1 MAYPAILQ
9 DGRLWAEEG
18 RDFLSYAF
26 RRGSLAALVYVHKR
40 HLDLIPNLAASI
52 SAWIGGRSALHVF
65 PAVSVLGY
73 IAYLSGFARL
83 AAASVAA
90 GSRPGLPA
98 PPRSAW
104 MAISLV
110 CGLTGALTAVHPRAW
125 EAALNT
131 INSWS
136 LLVPALVLHVLAPA
150 RPRVRGLLAFAAGVV
165 SFPVLLLLP
174 GFLLFSVAGKRCQ
187 LDRSG
192 QFPAGAA
199 DAVSGGLFLALLV
212 QLGLMLVA
220 PSELPLATER
230 SFSLQVLPLVPLLAV
245 WRSVLPLLLPLP
257 SALPAPLISPA
268 SVLSAGSAL
277 LAAVVVFLVLLAP
290 WLVRNPL
297 NAIPGWFLPALSL
310 GMGWQLIALALSFG
324 GVESYVAGGG
334 FRYVLPFFLL
344 VLAGVVCTIIQHLAH
359 PSRGARGLLLALL
372 LWLVLQAGSSLAAQW
387 ILRRQSPD
395 WWCFRHAPVAPYPSQ
410 VFSPAG
416 SLPLCPLGWP

>member
-1 MAYPAILQ
+1 MAYPAILH

-18 RDFLSYAF
+18 QDFLSYAI

-40 HLDLIPNLAASI
+40 HLDLIPNLAASL
-52 SAWIGGRSALHVF
+52 SASIGGRSALHVF
-65 PAVSVLGY
+65 PAVSLLGY

-90 GSRPGLPA
+90 GSRSGSPA
-98 PPRSAW
+98 RPRTAW

-174 GFLLFSVAGKRCQ
+174 GFLLFSVTGRRSQ
-187 LDRSG
+187 MDRSD
-192 QFPAGAA
+192 QFPVAA
-199 DAVSGGLFLALLV
+199 SDAVSAGLSLALVV
-212 QLGLMLVA
+212 QLGLILLA

-268 SVLSAGSAL
+268 SVLSAGTAL
-277 LAAVVVFLVLLAP
+277 LAAVVAFLVLLAP
-290 WLVRNPL
+290 WLIRKPL
-297 NAIPGWFLPALSL
+297 NALPAWFLPALSL
-310 GMGWQLIALALSFG
+310 GMGWQIIALALSFG

-359 PSRGARGLLLALL
+359 PSRGARGWLVALL
-372 LWLVLQAGSSLAAQW
+372 LWLVLQAGSSLAAHR
-387 ILRRQSPD
+387 ILHRQSQD
-395 WWCFRHAPVAPYPSQ
+395 WWCFRHVPDEPYPSQ
-410 VFSPAG
+410 VSGPAG
-416 SLPLCPLGWP
+416 PLPLCPLGWP